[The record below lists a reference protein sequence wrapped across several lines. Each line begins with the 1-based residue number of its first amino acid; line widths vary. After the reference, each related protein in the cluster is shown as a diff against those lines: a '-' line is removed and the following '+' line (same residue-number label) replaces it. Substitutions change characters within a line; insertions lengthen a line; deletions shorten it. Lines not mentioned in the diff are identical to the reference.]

1 MTNATEGD
9 IDECYGRGFCTAE
22 NETAPTSKWY
32 CRCRN
37 HFANETGKGKNT
49 VQTNCSVC
57 MNKYTVTD
65 DG

>member
-9 IDECYGRGFCTAE
+9 IDECYGHGFCTAE